1 MMRVSTQGHYGLIV
15 MTELALAYG
24 EGRVV
29 PLADIASRYR
39 LSPGYLEQVAARL
52 RRAGLVEGTRGA
64 HGGYVLSRSPDKITV
79 GQVIRVLEGPVE
91 LVECAA
97 EDYVAGRCEREG
109 YCLSKP
115 VWQRVMEIMLRM
127 LDSITL
133 ADVCREQV
141 GAMPLHLMLSGHRQ
155 KNTSA

>member
-1 MMRVSTQGHYGLIV
+1 MMRVSTKGHYGLIV
-15 MTELALAYG
+15 MTELAQAYG
-24 EGRVV
+24 GGNVV

-39 LSPGYLEQVAARL
+39 LSPGYLEQVVSHL
-52 RRAGLVEGTRGA
+52 RRAGLVEGTRGV
-64 HGGYVLSRSPDKITV
+64 HGGYALSRAPEKITV
-79 GQVIRVLEGPVE
+79 GQIIRALEGPVE

-97 EDYVAGRCEREG
+97 EGYVPGRCDRED

-133 ADVCREQV
+133 ADVCRDQV
-141 GAMPLHLMLSGHRQ
+141 GTMPLHLMFIGSKH
-155 KNTSA
+155 KNISA

>member
-1 MMRVSTQGHYGLIV
+1 MMRVSTRGHYGLIV
-15 MTELALAYG
+15 MTELAQAYG
-24 EGRVV
+24 EGRVL
-29 PLADIASRYR
+29 PLAEIASRYH
-39 LSPGYLEQVAARL
+39 LSSGYLEQVVAHL
-52 RRAGLVEGTRGA
+52 RRAGLVEGTRGV
-64 HGGYVLSRSPDKITV
+64 HGGYTLSTSPDRITV
-79 GQVIRVLEGPVE
+79 GRIIRVLEGPME

-97 EDYVAGRCEREG
+97 EDYVAGRCDREG

-141 GAMPLHLMLSGHRQ
+141 AAVPLHLMLAGTKR
-155 KNTSA
+155 KDTSV